1 MPTYATADQIINAAA
16 QELGLPPV
24 SLSSA
29 ANDAT
34 GFQMLGLLNALG
46 DELVRMKDWQFL
58 EQIMEFTGDGTT
70 TTFPL
75 PDDYGRQINQTQWA
89 TKDNRPMR
97 GPDSASVW
105 SWSQYGIVSVGVYYR
120 YRIIDNEYNV
130 FPIPGAGEEFA
141 LYYISKN
148 WVRDGT
154 TIPPAPN
161 IYKDRITNALDVP
174 LFDRRLMIT
183 GLKLKFWAQKGFDTT
198 QLAQEFN
205 YVLEAEKGQNQG
217 AREINLSGGDSYFLL
232 NWANVPDG
240 TYYGS

>member
-89 TKDNRPMR
+89 TKDNRLCGGQTLP
-97 GPDSASVW
+97 
-105 SWSQYGIVSVGVYYR
+105 QYG
-120 YRIIDNEYNV
+120 
-130 FPIPGAGEEFA
+130 AGRSTA
-141 LYYISKN
+141 LS
-148 WVRDGT
+148 
-154 TIPPAPN
+154 A
-161 IYKDRITNALDVP
+161 
-174 LFDRRLMIT
+174 
-183 GLKLKFWAQKGFDTT
+183 
-198 QLAQEFN
+198 
-205 YVLEAEKGQNQG
+205 
-217 AREINLSGGDSYFLL
+217 
-232 NWANVPDG
+232 
-240 TYYGS
+240 